1 MLQLHYSNQLE
12 KLIEPLAAAI
22 RDRQAQE
29 PITRIPIIVANRAV
43 EQFVK
48 YRLAER
54 LGVAANL
61 EFPFLRHH
69 LAEIVKKAEPQI
81 QILDADELRMV
92 LFECI
97 RDPARRSLPE
107 MAAVRSYAESAA
119 VGIDGRAEARREL
132 RLFQLAERIARL
144 FREYSITRERMLQE
158 WRDRRRFTEGPFAET
173 EKWQYVLWRAAF
185 DAKGELRS
193 EFRAEPSDRWMMLP
207 DAFASITPVRL
218 RSVAP
223 PAIHIFAL
231 PNAGPAYV
239 RIFSILAQVT
249 ELHVYALNP
258 CLEFWEDVQ
267 TIGHIARE
275 SWVRRGARLK
285 EEISNAKD
293 QFLLLDGDTRA
304 LKLWGRPGREYVRLL
319 NELTQC
325 DFDARFERPAAS
337 GEPSL
342 LATLQA
348 DILMREPEAEEKREG
363 DPAFAGDRSIRILA
377 CPGVRRE
384 VEAVAGA
391 IWSLIVKNS
400 EKDPIRFHEIAVLIP
415 EAACDTYL
423 PHIEAVFQEQHG
435 LPVEIV
441 PRRFVRQS
449 RVAEA
454 IDLLLKL
461 PLGRFTRDEM
471 VTLLTHPAVAGDDGD
486 YDVERW
492 SAWCRE
498 VGVVFG
504 ADADELRNT
513 YIGAGLFH
521 WDQALTRLA
530 LGVFMTGERSGN
542 TGEIETPQGKVLPFE
557 AGQEFSEGIAH
568 IVRLAREIIADAIAM
583 RSRELTV
590 EEWSELLTALVGKYV
605 RADEPTGERVRAWC
619 LRAIAEM
626 APRGIQSGPVPY
638 EIAHEIAVAAIG
650 AAESEQA
657 RLAGGGV
664 AAGSMTWLRALPFRA
679 IFVMGLGETLF
690 PEREKRDPLDLTL
703 AERIAGDVSPTERD
717 RYLFLEA
724 LLSAREQVFLSYV
737 SRDPQT
743 GEALE
748 PSAAIRELEFILKT
762 YVAPEVLERMTI
774 VHPVSRYDLRYF
786 PDLSDAGEAPPDAEL
801 ASFDPDARR
810 GARIAALRADLRC
823 RAGNLTLPGRELPL
837 IDFVPAS
844 VAPRLR
850 EALGVIDIASAAET
864 AAAASEEI
872 AVPFTALVKFLGCPL
887 QGAARYALGM
897 FDEEDGD
904 DEDTTD
910 EPLTQVHVERVMLLR
925 EAFWDAQGKDSELE
939 PALARRFALAQMKGR
954 APAGVFAE
962 IAHRKDR
969 EELQVWS
976 EQAEQSGAGSLT
988 EWEEVRLGNAD
999 EFTPAGRVLQPLM
1012 LEKVP
1017 IKNADGQLVS
1027 RRVKIYGSVGRF
1039 APSFGM
1045 ALHGILRKKV
1055 KTHDFLRM
1063 FLGAVALSAAGAKL
1077 PKRFR
1082 AIVIGASEEPTPKR
1096 ERSFARPPQDEA
1108 RTYLTLVVSDMLS
1121 VGNDYFLPFE
1131 AVEKALAAMRNGD
1144 GKSGLVAAV
1153 ENVRENDWARC
1164 QSDFGPVR
1172 DARGRFKPPGE
1183 DEIRRVIERRFK
1195 PIEGLFDGEE

>member
-1 MLQLHYSNQLE
+1 MLRLHYSNQLE
-12 KLIEPLAAAI
+12 KLIEPLAVAI

-29 PITRIPIIVANRAV
+29 PITRIPIVVANRAV

-48 YRLAER
+48 YHLAER
-54 LGVAANL
+54 LGIAANL
-61 EFPFLRHH
+61 AFPFLRHH
-69 LAEIVKKAEPQI
+69 LAEIVKKAEPEI
-81 QILDADELRMV
+81 QILEADELRMV
-92 LFECI
+92 LFECL
-97 RDPARRSLPE
+97 RDPACCSLPE
-107 MAAVRSYAESAA
+107 MAAVRSYAESVA
-119 VGIDGRAEARREL
+119 VGTDGRGEARREL
-132 RLFQLAERIARL
+132 RLFQLAEHIARL
-144 FREYSITRERMLQE
+144 FREYSITRERMLRE
-158 WRDRRRFTEGPFAET
+158 WRGRPHFTDGPFAET
-173 EKWQYVLWRAAF
+173 EKWQCALWCTAF
-185 DAKGELRS
+185 DSKGELRS
-193 EFRAEPSDRWMMLP
+193 EFRTERSNRWMMLP
-207 DAFASITPVRL
+207 DAFASITPERL
-218 RSVAP
+218 QSVAP

-239 RIFSILAQVT
+239 RIFSVLAQVT

-319 NELTQC
+319 NELTEC
-325 DFDARFERPAAS
+325 DFDARFKRPAAS
-337 GEPSL
+337 DEPSL
-342 LATLQA
+342 LATLQE

-363 DPAFAGDRSIRILA
+363 DRAFAGDRSIRILA

-391 IWSLIVKNS
+391 IWSLVVKNS

-415 EAACDTYL
+415 ETACDTYL

-513 YIGAGLFH
+513 YIGASLFH

-542 TGEIETPQGKVLPFE
+542 TGEVETPQGKVLPFE

-568 IVRLAREIIADAIAM
+568 VVRLAREIIADAIAM

-590 EEWSELLTALVGKYV
+590 EEWSELLTVMVGKYV
-605 RADEPTGERVRAWC
+605 RADEPAGERVRARC
-619 LRAIAEM
+619 LKAIAEM
-626 APRGIQSGPVPY
+626 VPRGIKSGPVPY
-638 EIAHEIAVAAIG
+638 EIAYEIAVAAIG

-664 AAGSMTWLRALPFRA
+664 AAGSMTWLRSLPFRA

-737 SRDPQT
+737 CRDPQT

-748 PSAAIRELEFILKT
+748 PSAAIRELEFILNT

-786 PDLSDAGEAPPDAEL
+786 PDLAGVSAAQPDAEL

-823 RAGNLTLPGRELPL
+823 HAGNLALPGRELPL
-837 IDFVPAS
+837 IDFAPA
-844 VAPRLR
+844 VASRLR
-850 EALGVIDIASAAET
+850 EALGIIDIASVVET
-864 AAAASEEI
+864 AGAASEEI
-872 AVPFTALVKFLGCPL
+872 AIPFTALVKFLGCPL

-897 FDEEDGD
+897 FDEEDSD

-910 EPLTQVHVERVMLLR
+910 EPLTQVHVELEMLLR
-925 EAFWDAQGKDSELE
+925 EAFWDAHGKDSDLE
-939 PALARRFALAQMKGR
+939 PALARRFTLAQMKGR

-962 IAHRKDR
+962 IAHRRDR
-969 EELQVWS
+969 DELQVWR
-976 EQAEQSGAGSLT
+976 EQAEQSETGALT

-1017 IKNADGQLVS
+1017 IKNAHGQLAS

-1045 ALHGILRKKV
+1045 ALHGVSREKV

-1063 FLGAVALSAAGAKL
+1063 FLGAVVLSAAGTKL
-1077 PKRFR
+1077 SKRFR
-1082 AIVIGASEEPTPKR
+1082 AIVIGASEEPAPKR
-1096 ERSFARPPQDEA
+1096 ERGFAPPPEDEA
-1108 RTYLTLVVSDMLS
+1108 RTYLTSVVSDMLS

-1131 AVEKALAAMRNGD
+1131 AVEKALAAMRKGD
-1144 GKSGLVAAV
+1144 GTRGLVAAV
-1153 ENVRENDWARC
+1153 ENVRENDRPKC

-1172 DARGRFKPPGE
+1172 DPRGRFEPPGE
-1183 DEIRRVIERRFK
+1183 DEIRRVLERRFK
-1195 PIEGLFDGEE
+1195 PIEGLFDGAE

>member
-1 MLQLHYSNQLE
+1 MLRLHYSNRLE
-12 KLIEPLAAAI
+12 SLIEPLAVAI
-22 RDRQAQE
+22 RHRQAQE

-43 EQFVK
+43 EQVVK

-61 EFPFLRHH
+61 EFPFLRHY
-69 LAEIVKKAEPQI
+69 LAEIVKMAEPRLL
-81 QILDADELRMV
+81 ILEADELRMV

-97 RDPARRSLPE
+97 RDPARRSRAE
-107 MAAVRSYAESAA
+107 MAAVRSYADSAA
-119 VGIDGRAEARREL
+119 VGSDRRAEAQREL

-144 FREYSITRERMLQE
+144 FREYSITRERMLRE
-158 WRDRRRFTEGPFAET
+158 WRDRHHFNEGPFAET
-173 EKWQYVLWRAAF
+173 EKWQRALWRAAF
-185 DAKGELRS
+185 DSKGELRS
-193 EFRAEPSDRWMMLP
+193 EFRAEGSDRWMMLP
-207 DAFASITPVRL
+207 DAFAAIGSERL
-218 RSVAP
+218 RSVVA

-239 RIFSILAQVT
+239 RIFSALAQVT

-258 CLEFWEDVQ
+258 CLEFWEDVR
-267 TIGHIARE
+267 TVGYVARE

-285 EEISNAKD
+285 EEISSAKD

-304 LKLWGRPGREYVRLL
+304 LKIWGRPGREYVRLL
-319 NELTQC
+319 NELAQC
-325 DFDARFERPAAS
+325 DFDARFERPDAS
-337 GEPSL
+337 AEPTL
-342 LATLQA
+342 LAKLQE
-348 DILMREPEAEEKREG
+348 DILLREPEADAKREG

-391 IWSLIVKNS
+391 IWSLVVESS
-400 EKDPIRFHEIAVLIP
+400 EKDPIRFNEIAVVIP

-423 PHIEAVFQEQHG
+423 PHVEAVFQEQHG
-435 LPVEIV
+435 IPVEIV
-441 PRRFVRQS
+441 TRRFVRQS
-449 RVAEA
+449 RIAEA

-461 PLGRFTRDEM
+461 PLGRFTREEM

-504 ADADELRNT
+504 ADADELRST

-542 TGEIETPQGKVLPFE
+542 TDAVDIPQGKVLPFE
-557 AGQEFSEGIAH
+557 SGQEFSEGIAH
-568 IVRLAREIIADAIAM
+568 LVRLAREIIADAIAM
-583 RSRELTV
+583 RSREITV
-590 EEWSELLTALVGKYV
+590 EEWSELLAAMVDKYI
-605 RADEPTGERVRAWC
+605 RADEPVGERVRTWC

-626 APRGIQSGPVPY
+626 APRGIKSGPVPY
-638 EIAHEIAVAAIG
+638 EIAHEIAAAAIG

-657 RLAGGGV
+657 RLAGSGV
-664 AAGSMTWLRALPFRA
+664 AAGSMTWLRSIPFRA

-690 PEREKRDPLDLTL
+690 PERERRDPLDLTL
-703 AERIAGDVSPTERD
+703 VERIAGDVSPTERD

-724 LLSAREQVFLSYV
+724 LLSARERIFLSYV

-786 PDLSDAGEAPPDAEL
+786 PDLSDAGKAEADAEIP
-801 ASFDPDARR
+801 SFDRDARR
-810 GARIAALRADLRC
+810 GARMVALRADLR
-823 RAGNLTLPGRELPL
+823 RHAGNLALPGCELPL

-844 VAPRLR
+844 VASRLR
-850 EALGVIDIASAAET
+850 ESLGVIDIASAVET
-864 AAAASEEI
+864 AAASKEEI

-897 FDEEDGD
+897 FEEDDSD
-904 DEDTTD
+904 DEDATD
-910 EPLTQVHVERVMLLR
+910 EPLAQAHVERVMLLR
-925 EAFWDAQGKDSELE
+925 GAFWDARGEDSEFE
-939 PALARRFALAQMKGR
+939 PACERRFALAQMKGR
-954 APAGVFAE
+954 APAGVLAE
-962 IAHRKDR
+962 IARRTDCD
-969 EELQVWS
+969 ELRLWRAQAGES
-976 EQAEQSGAGSLT
+976 EAGALEG
-988 EWEEVRLGNAD
+988 WEEVRLGNAD
-999 EFTPAGRVLQPLM
+999 EFTAAGRVFQPLM
-1012 LEKVP
+1012 LENVP

-1027 RRVKIYGSVGRF
+1027 RRVKIHGSIGRF
-1039 APSFGM
+1039 ASSFGM
-1045 ALHGILRKKV
+1045 ALHGVLRENV
-1055 KTHDFLRM
+1055 RTHDFLRM

-1082 AIVIGASEEPTPKR
+1082 AIVIGASGQQAPKR
-1096 ERSFARPPQDEA
+1096 ERSFAPPPQDEA
-1108 RTYLTLVVSDMLS
+1108 RKYLTSVVSDMLS

-1131 AVEKALAAMRNGD
+1131 AVEKARAALRKG
-1144 GKSGLVAAV
+1144 GPKGALVAAV
-1153 ENVRENDWARC
+1153 EDVREDDWAKC

-1172 DARGRFKPPGE
+1172 GARGRFEPPRE
-1183 DEIRRVIERRFK
+1183 NEIRRVIECRFK
-1195 PIEGLFDGEE
+1195 VIEGVFGDEE